1 MYVFSSI
8 LAASRQVSIVWYLMA
23 VTKLSIQKSRMGL
36 GCFYVS
42 VILSRGRDYGL
53 DWDEVELKFGWCWV
67 VVEVVESQD
76 SLSFGPQ
83 NKTEWALILNGSSN
97 FQSVERA
104 FDYY

>member
-1 MYVFSSI
+1 M
-8 LAASRQVSIVWYLMA
+8 L
-23 VTKLSIQKSRMGL
+23 TGL
-36 GCFYVS
+36 GCFYVT
-42 VILSRGRDYGL
+42 
-53 DWDEVELKFGWCWV
+53 
-67 VVEVVESQD
+67 VESQD